1 MAFLLVIQTTIFL
14 SCFTYSFWQSI
25 TLMVK
30 AKMVYSLYSMDI
42 LETKQQIFARKIFP
56 NFYNRSVTLSKVET
70 PVIQ

>member
-1 MAFLLVIQTTIFL
+1 VAFLLVIQTTIFL

-56 NFYNRSVTLSKVET
+56 NFYNRNVTLSKVET